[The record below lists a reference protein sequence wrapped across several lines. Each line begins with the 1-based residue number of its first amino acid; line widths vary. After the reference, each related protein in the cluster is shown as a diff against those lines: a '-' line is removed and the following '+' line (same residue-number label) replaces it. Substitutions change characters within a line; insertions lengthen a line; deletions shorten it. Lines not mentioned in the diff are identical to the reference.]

1 VSLPLSLSFSLFLS
15 QSPSFSICLC
25 QYGIAVTKYDR
36 RGYKARPRQ
45 LLLTSSFA
53 MLVAEAKL
61 KQRIDYA
68 TLRSESLLGAI
79 GD

>member
-1 VSLPLSLSFSLFLS
+1 MSLPLSLSFSLFLS
-15 QSPSFSICLC
+15 QSLSFSICLC
-25 QYGIAVTKYDR
+25 KYGIEVTKYDR
-36 RGYKARPRQ
+36 RGYKARPRL

-68 TLRSESLLGAI
+68 ALKSESLLGAI
-79 GD
+79 GN